1 MAVSGLIMYG
11 YLILHMA
18 GNLWV
23 FAGQQ
28 AFDTYAHHLRVLGE
42 PMLPHNS
49 VLWVARLVLLAGL
62 IAHVWSAVLLSK
74 RSHHARGGAGKRYES
89 GQHKRGVQRSYAS
102 FTLRWGGAVIA
113 LFVIY
118 HLLHLTF
125 NVVAPGGASDSPYQ
139 RYVNGFGIWWVLL
152 SYVIALIAVGFHL
165 RHGLWSGLT
174 TLGANFSPA
183 TRRGLNLVAIG
194 VALVI
199 TVGFLTPPVLIFLGV
214 VGA

>member
-23 FAGQQ
+23 FGGQQ
-28 AFDTYAHHLRVLGE
+28 AFDTYAHHLRTIGE
-42 PMLPHNS
+42 PMVPHS
-49 VLWVARLVLLAGL
+49 TVLWVVRIVLLAGV
-62 IAHVWSAVLLSK
+62 IAHVWSAIVLSR
-74 RSHHARGGAGKRYES
+74 RSHRARGGVGKRYRS
-89 GQHKRGVQRSYAS
+89 DYNRRGMQRSYAS
-102 FTLRWGGAVIA
+102 FTLRWGGLIIA

-118 HLLHLTF
+118 HLLHLTL
-125 NVVAPGGASDSPYQ
+125 NVIAPGGASASPYE
-139 RYVNGFGIWWVLL
+139 RYVGGFQIWWVLL

-174 TLGANFSPA
+174 TLGANISA
-183 TRRGLNLVAIG
+183 SARQGLNVLATG

-199 TVGFLTPPVLIFLGV
+199 IIGFLTPPVLIFIGV
-214 VGA
+214 VG